1 MVNVYKIMILATA
14 SLILTTQTFLAQP
27 TSTDISST
35 FSEVLSI
42 ALSNPKVLAVMIIQF
57 LLGLGLGYFSVKALK
72 YILALIAILALGSM
86 LSVWSLG
93 GSLEGFMTSLG
104 TQVQF
109 VIPLIMNILTTLG
122 IMTVGPIS
130 IGFIIGVIIGAI
142 RK

>member
-1 MVNVYKIMILATA
+1 ML
-14 SLILTTQTFLAQP
+14 
-27 TSTDISST
+27 
-35 FSEVLSI
+35 
-42 ALSNPKVLAVMIIQF
+42 IQF

-93 GSLEGFMTSLG
+93 GSLEGFMASLG

-109 VIPLIMNILTTLG
+109 VIPLIMNMLTTLG